1 MSLPPKNLD
10 PRLSDPCR
18 DRMAPRM
25 RDPEA
30 TGWILPTV
38 IAVLVMAGL
47 AAFLLTDNRTRTAT
61 TPAPET
67 TGQSTRPPAAS
78 TPITPD
84 VAPAE
89 RQ

>member
-10 PRLSDPCR
+10 PRLSDPRR
-18 DRMAPRM
+18 DRVAPRM
-25 RDPEA
+25 RDPE
-30 TGWILPTV
+30 TTEWILPTV
-38 IAVLVMAGL
+38 IAVLVMSGL

-67 TGQSTRPPAAS
+67 TGQSTRPPAAP

-84 VAPAE
+84 LAPAE

>member
-10 PRLSDPCR
+10 PRLSDPRR
-18 DRMAPRM
+18 DQVAPPM
-25 RDPEA
+25 RDPE
-30 TGWILPTV
+30 TIEWVLPTV

-67 TGQSTRPPAAS
+67 TGQSTRAPAPI
-78 TPITPD
+78 PITPD
-84 VAPAE
+84 LAPAE